1 MVYNPPHLPRTA
13 QQCPNGHA
21 VPSGAQFCPVCSLPL
36 ATVLCA
42 QGHWVDPRYRYCA
55 QCGSSVGAWLP
66 NMNGRPHV
74 KLVAPA
80 SSVLLTYPRCGMWR
94 RVGAAL
100 IDVVLASLALAL
112 GPLTLVV
119 ICVYGYFE
127 GTTGQTLGKKAL
139 RIYTIR
145 ADTGEFLGGAA
156 GIGRQLLHF
165 LDYITLMSGYIV
177 GLITGRTYADRI
189 MGTIVVREP

>member
-1 MVYNPPHLPRTA
+1 MAYNPPHVPRTA

-21 VPSGAQFCPVCSLPL
+21 VPGGAQFCPVCSLPL
-36 ATVLCA
+36 ATVFCT
-42 QGHWVDPRYRYCA
+42 QGHPVDPRYRYCA
-55 QCGSSVGAWLP
+55 QCGAPVGAWLP
-66 NMNGRPHV
+66 NIGGRPHV
-74 KLVAPA
+74 KLVAPTPRA
-80 SSVLLTYPRCGMWR
+80 LLAYPRCGMWR

-100 IDVVLASLALAL
+100 IDTVLASLALAL
-112 GPLTLVV
+112 GPLALVV
-119 ICVYGYFE
+119 VCVYGYFE

-139 RIYTIR
+139 GLYTIK

-165 LDYITLMSGYIV
+165 LDYITLLSGYIV